1 MAWWNQ
7 RTESRPCSEA
17 DAPAI
22 LNVFLAAVR
31 ENASV
36 QYSAE
41 LIAAWPRQ
49 DERVIQWTPRG
60 SRSIPTWPP
69 LGAEVAGFADA
80 GDDGYIHM
88 MFDAP

>member
-41 LIAAWPRQ
+41 QIAAWPRQ
-49 DERVIQWTPRG
+49 DERVIQWDSARKSFDTYVATIGGRG
-60 SRSIPTWPP
+60 RR
-69 LGAEVAGFADA
+69 LR
-80 GDDGYIHM
+80 
-88 MFDAP
+88 